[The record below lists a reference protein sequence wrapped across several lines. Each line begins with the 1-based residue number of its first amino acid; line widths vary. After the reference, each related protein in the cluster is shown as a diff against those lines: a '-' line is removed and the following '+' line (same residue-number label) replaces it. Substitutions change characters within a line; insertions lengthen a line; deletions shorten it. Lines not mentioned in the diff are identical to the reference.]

1 MPRKNQGRK
10 KTANKRMKMKPKMRK
25 SKNSR
30 KKSRRKSKKMSG
42 GAEINKSSPPWMSGF
57 HELMKNNK
65 TRDWSTRNPGFQN
78 ALGNVA
84 NKQRLN
90 PAETE
95 AFLEQNKEAIDGFF
109 RSINFETDNT
119 IPYTLP
125 TINFIDDLIKHL
137 ETKLEGGRT
146 FDFTFKSIFNEKYPT
161 FSSTNEASKYIKRL
175 KDEGK
180 LDNFFYALQ
189 HEPDNELIVGLDK
202 TKPIDS
208 LIQYLKNIGQYTY
221 IYKPLLNYLIK
232 TNNINIV
239 PKKKE

>member
-1 MPRKNQGRK
+1 MPRKNQVRK

-42 GAEINKSSPPWMSGF
+42 GAEINNSSPPWMSQF
-57 HELMKNNK
+57 QQLIENNK
-65 TRDWSTRNPGFQN
+65 TRNWSSIHEELQN
-78 ALGNVA
+78 AVGNVA
-84 NKQRLN
+84 NKQPLN

-95 AFLEQNKEAIDGFF
+95 AFLEQNKEAIDEFF

-125 TINFIDDLIKHL
+125 TINFKDDLIKHL

-161 FSSTNEASKYIKRL
+161 FSSTNQASEYIKRL

-189 HEPDNELIVGLDK
+189 HEPDNERIEGLDK
-202 TKPIDS
+202 AKPIDS
-208 LIQYLKNIGQYTY
+208 LIQYLKNIKEYTY